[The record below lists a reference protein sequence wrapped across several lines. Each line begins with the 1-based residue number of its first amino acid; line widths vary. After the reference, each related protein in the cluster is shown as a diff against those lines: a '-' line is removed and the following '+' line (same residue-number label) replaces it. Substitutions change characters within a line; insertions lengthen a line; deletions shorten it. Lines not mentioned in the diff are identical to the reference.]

1 MLRSEN
7 PEEGYEI
14 IARYVEDTAFVDNKA
29 EEGKTYYYTVKTV
42 DASMNTSPASLTVSA
57 SVAPTD
63 ALFARYEFEEN
74 LHDTTLN
81 IRHGVMP
88 EDGVYTEGKSG
99 QYALALDG
107 SGQYVQLPT
116 NVADHEETTISTWVY
131 WQGGNSWQRV
141 FDFGNGEDEYMFLTV
156 RSDDGRIRFAVKNGG
171 DEQQLDGER
180 ITPYRKEWIHLAVT
194 IGKDEVC
201 LYLNGALMASS
212 KDMTLRPSDFHPLL
226 NYIGRSQSAA
236 DPLFNGSIDDFR
248 IYDYALS
255 AEDIKKLADGTTR
268 ICGTPKDEP
277 GTFDVGPLPADR
289 RLDVRYL
296 LDNGPERVDF
306 HIYDLQGNMQL
317 TQRGTNGATTSFD
330 VSGLPD
336 GMYILKARCGQAN
349 DSRKFTVRHP

>member
-1 MLRSEN
+1 M
-7 PEEGYEI
+7 
-14 IARYVEDTAFVDNKA
+14 
-29 EEGKTYYYTVKTV
+29 
-42 DASMNTSPASLTVSA
+42 
-57 SVAPTD
+57 
-63 ALFARYEFEEN
+63 
-74 LHDTTLN
+74 
-81 IRHGVMP
+81 
-88 EDGVYTEGKSG
+88 
-99 QYALALDG
+99 
-107 SGQYVQLPT
+107 
-116 NVADHEETTISTWVY
+116 
-131 WQGGNSWQRV
+131 
-141 FDFGNGEDEYMFLTV
+141 
-156 RSDDGRIRFAVKNGG
+156 
-171 DEQQLDGER
+171 
-180 ITPYRKEWIHLAVT
+180 
-194 IGKDEVC
+194 
-201 LYLNGALMASS
+201 
-212 KDMTLRPSDFHPLL
+212 L

-277 GTFDVGPLPADR
+277 GAFDVGPLPADR